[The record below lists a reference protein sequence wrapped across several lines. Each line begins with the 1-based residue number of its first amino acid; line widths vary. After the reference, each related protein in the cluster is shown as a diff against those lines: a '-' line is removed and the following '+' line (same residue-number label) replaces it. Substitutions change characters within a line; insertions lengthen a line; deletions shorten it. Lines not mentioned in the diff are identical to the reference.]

1 MSNYLQE
8 HWGDLAGA
16 IGLVITLISFIII
29 RRNVLKTKN
38 ISAQVRKDISLQKS
52 VVDFSAALS
61 TMEDIKIFHRKNAW
75 EILPAKYSSLRSV
88 LIEVRESN
96 PNMPIENKKIIQS
109 AIATLSNTENIIEQT
124 IQNKT
129 LPSDIPRIN
138 KNISSHIDKL
148 RPILTNL
155 RNQIG
160 R

>member
-16 IGLVITLISFIII
+16 IGLVITIISFIII

-38 ISAQVRKDISLQKS
+38 ISAQVRKDISLQSS

-75 EILPAKYSSLRSV
+75 EILPAKYSSLRST
-88 LIEVRESN
+88 LITIRESN
-96 PNMPIENKKIIQS
+96 PDMPVENKNIIQS
-109 AIATLSNTENIIEQT
+109 AISTLSNTEHIIEQT
-124 IQNKT
+124 IQSKT
-129 LPSDIPRIN
+129 PPADIPRLN
-138 KNISSHIDKL
+138 RTISTHIDRL

-155 RNQIG
+155 SNQIG